1 MSGGPRNALIPEL
14 AVSDIA
20 ASLRFYTE
28 VLGFAV
34 VYDRPAEG
42 FALLRL
48 EDNELMLDQLGVG
61 RDWAMGALERP
72 FGRGVNLQ
80 MRVSALEPILQ
91 RLEKAD
97 VALFLAPEHRV
108 YEIGGQAATQHQFV
122 VGDPDGY
129 LLRFCA

>member
-1 MSGGPRNALIPEL
+1 MSVGPRNALIPEL

-20 ASLRFYTE
+20 TSLQFYTA
-28 VLGFAV
+28 VLGFTV

-61 RDWAMGALERP
+61 RDWATGVLERP

-80 MRVSALEPILQ
+80 MRVSALGPILQ
-91 RLEKAD
+91 RLDEAG
-97 VALFLAPEHRV
+97 VTPFLTPERRV
-108 YEIGGQAATQHQFV
+108 YEIGGREVTQHQFLV
-122 VGDPDGY
+122 SDPDGY
-129 LLRFCA
+129 LLRFCV